1 MAYKILKFFI
11 SISLFL
17 SNVSFGQN
25 DNILFLMDNVPS
37 SKNVNIASFDD
48 SIKFNFSVPLL
59 SSIQTSLN
67 SDFVYDNIIK
77 RKIDNSKFI
86 DTNSFFNS
94 LTNKNE
100 ISFYSK
106 LNLLRL
112 GFKVKNDY
120 IDISIDEKINFDLS
134 TDKGLF
140 EFLIFGNKE
149 YENNDKIGEFS
160 SDFLHHREF
169 SVAFIKKLNIK
180 NNFLFVGVKPKY
192 YFGLA
197 DVNINGELNYKNE
210 DDFSSV
216 GIHLNGNGSVSA
228 PVEINSNELDFNNIK
243 STFAFQEYILNTD
256 NYGYGIDLGLNY
268 RTPKLKIDFSVI
280 DIGKINWKLNTKNI
294 EYDLSY
300 NFEGLD
306 ISNSIDSIDENY
318 IGFNDLINNTLDS
331 LETSNY
337 LKTSN
342 YNYSKNLKTKFFLNS
357 SYVISDKFSLG
368 ILLNSSTNDLFKDLN
383 VSIHS
388 SFSYND
394 IFKFLLSYNSTNK
407 LGLGISIKGGPLQF
421 YFLSDNIFKTL
432 KIFRLNELRSA
443 NLNFGINFIF

>member
-1 MAYKILKFFI
+1 MVYKILKFFI
-11 SISLFL
+11 SLSLFL

-169 SVAFIKKLNIK
+169 SVAFIKK
-180 NNFLFVGVKPKY
+180 
-192 YFGLA
+192 
-197 DVNINGELNYKNE
+197 
-210 DDFSSV
+210 
-216 GIHLNGNGSVSA
+216 
-228 PVEINSNELDFNNIK
+228 
-243 STFAFQEYILNTD
+243 
-256 NYGYGIDLGLNY
+256 
-268 RTPKLKIDFSVI
+268 
-280 DIGKINWKLNTKNI
+280 
-294 EYDLSY
+294 
-300 NFEGLD
+300 
-306 ISNSIDSIDENY
+306 
-318 IGFNDLINNTLDS
+318 
-331 LETSNY
+331 
-337 LKTSN
+337 
-342 YNYSKNLKTKFFLNS
+342 
-357 SYVISDKFSLG
+357 
-368 ILLNSSTNDLFKDLN
+368 
-383 VSIHS
+383 
-388 SFSYND
+388 
-394 IFKFLLSYNSTNK
+394 
-407 LGLGISIKGGPLQF
+407 
-421 YFLSDNIFKTL
+421 
-432 KIFRLNELRSA
+432 
-443 NLNFGINFIF
+443 

>member
-1 MAYKILKFFI
+1 ME
-11 SISLFL
+11 
-17 SNVSFGQN
+17 
-25 DNILFLMDNVPS
+25 NVPS
-37 SKNVNIASFDD
+37 SKNVNIASYDD
-48 SIKFNFSVPLL
+48 SIQFNFSVPLL
-59 SSIQTSLN
+59 SGIQTSLN

-77 RKIDNSKFI
+77 RKINNSKFI
-86 DTNSFFNS
+86 DPNSFLNS

-112 GFKVKNDY
+112 GFKVKNNY
-120 IDISIDEKINFDLS
+120 IDLSFDEKINFELS

-149 YENNDKIGEFS
+149 YKNNDKIGEFS

-169 SVAFIKKLNIK
+169 SVAFIKKLKIK
-180 NNFLFVGVKPKY
+180 KNFLFVGVKPKY

-197 DVNINGELNYKNE
+197 DININSELNYKNE
-210 DDFSSV
+210 NDFSSV
-216 GIHLNGNGSVSA
+216 GIHLNGSGSVSA
-228 PVEINSNELDFNNIK
+228 PVEIEGNKLDLNNIK
-243 STFAFQEYILNTD
+243 STFTFQEYILNTD
-256 NYGYGIDLGLNY
+256 NYGFGIDLGLNY

-300 NFEGLD
+300 NFDGFD

-318 IGFNDLINNTLDS
+318 IGFNDLINNTFDS
-331 LETSNY
+331 LETSNS

-342 YNYSKNLKTKFFLNS
+342 YNYFKNLKTKFFLNT
-357 SYVISDKFSLG
+357 SYVISNKFSLG
-368 ILLNSSTNDLFKDLN
+368 ILLNSSSNDILKDLN

-388 SFSYND
+388 SFTYRD
-394 IFKFLLSYNSTNK
+394 IFKFLISYNSTNK
-407 LGLGISIKGGPLQF
+407 LGLGISTKGGPLQF
-421 YFLSDNIFKTL
+421 YLLSDNVFKTY

-443 NLNFGINFIF
+443 NVYLGINFIF